1 MSNLACTRRCCLLPN
16 KVACMQFSQGGWHSA
31 AGFQHRHCAQV
42 AFNTAVNTTGLRVC
56 GVPVPRFAVI
66 AGQGFAGKTWLCEQL
81 CAAQPDQT
89 RHFAAGQVLRA
100 YVADPANAATSKSQ
114 VVKQTMESG
123 QVQDVDSTFS
133 DILMAA
139 LWEREA
145 AEQVAESDTDVN
157 VGATEAGE
165 AHQGSTQLAGRWM
178 LLDGFPRSSAQLFS
192 VVQKYGLS
200 IARVIVVTASEYTR
214 RARENLNSR
223 KDRAVQDPEVKVRD
237 AADDT
242 PGIAAAAQTLG
253 IDVTE
258 VVNDEGSDAL
268 HVALSVLTR

>member
-1 MSNLACTRRCCLLPN
+1 M
-16 KVACMQFSQGGWHSA
+16 HSA
-31 AGFQHRHCAQV
+31 LLSAAEQSGLQL
-42 AFNTAVNTTGLRVC
+42 AFTTAVNTAGLRVC
-56 GVPVPRFAVI
+56 SVPVPRFAVI

-81 CAAQPDQT
+81 CAAQPDRT

-139 LWEREA
+139 LWQQEA
-145 AEQVAESDTDVN
+145 AELVAKSDTEVK

-165 AHQGSTQLAGRWM
+165 AHDGSTHLAGRWM
-178 LLDGFPRSSAQLFS
+178 LLDGFPRSSAQLLS
-192 VVQKYGLS
+192 VVQKYELS
-200 IARVIVVTASEYTR
+200 IACVIVVTASEYTR
-214 RARENLNSR
+214 RAQENLKSR
-223 KDRAVQDPEVKVRD
+223 KDRAVQDPEARVRD

-242 PGIAAAAQTLG
+242 PGIAAAAQMLG
-253 IDVTE
+253 IDVTK

-268 HVALSVLTR
+268 HVALSVNISGPMNVIGIGEV